1 MEELIKPEVGW
12 KEKKRATEAARQER
26 ENQLYVRLL
35 MAFRALR
42 RSLFVLGIVGLVAID
57 ADAGGGSWIVERSLR
72 LGLHWSSSSGA
83 VTVLAILMRGF

>member
-35 MAFRALR
+35 MASVHFVGAFLSLAL
-42 RSLFVLGIVGLVAID
+42 SALWQSMQMPAVAAGLWNAACALVFI
-57 ADAGGGSWIVERSLR
+57 
-72 LGLHWSSSSGA
+72 GA
-83 VTVLAILMRGF
+83 VAVVL